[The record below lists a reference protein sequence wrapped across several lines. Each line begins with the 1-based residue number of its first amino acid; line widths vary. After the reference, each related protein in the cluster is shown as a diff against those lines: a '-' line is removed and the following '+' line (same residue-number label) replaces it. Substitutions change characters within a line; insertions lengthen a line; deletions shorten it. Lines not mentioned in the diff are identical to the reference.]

1 MTERSTGPAPA
12 LEPSPQ
18 RQARRLISFLWQ
30 GAQRAANWLEGP
42 ADRLARAW
50 YQFRSNASR
59 RRSAVI
65 PLPMGVSAFAGGSMT
80 LNTCTSPA
88 MPLAVRLGAP
98 PAAARGQS
106 EVMRLIESVLLPGL
120 VAWHQSLPACV
131 DERRAVELARRL
143 VGPTGSGVR
152 ELLCDHYAGHGSLHR
167 LFTDLVEPAARR
179 LGDRWAADDCSEAD
193 VTIGL
198 CRLLS
203 ELRQI
208 DGAGTRIAGHAGR
221 AALVVP
227 LPGEPHMLGAALDA
241 ESLWQ
246 AGWLPQSE
254 YPETDG
260 ALQSLVAARHYDVL
274 CVSLSPAFRRSHRLD
289 RLAQAIS
296 RARAVSRNPN
306 LVVVVS
312 GRAFHEDRSA
322 ARRVG
327 ADGRSRWAS
336 RFELLH

>member
-12 LEPSPQ
+12 LEPSPS
-18 RQARRLISFLWQ
+18 RRARGLFSLLWQ
-30 GAQRAANWLEGP
+30 GAQRAANWLEAP

-50 YQFRSNASR
+50 YQLRSVTSR
-59 RRSAVI
+59 RRTAVI
-65 PLPMGVSAFAGGSMT
+65 PLPIGASAFGVGSVV
-80 LNTCTSPA
+80 LSPCTASG
-88 MPLAVRLGAP
+88 M
-98 PAAARGQS
+98 PAAAWPALPTGAGRHQDD
-106 EVMRLIESVLLPGL
+106 VLRLIESVLLPGL

-131 DERRAVELARRL
+131 DERRAIELARRL
-143 VGPTGSGVR
+143 IGPTGAGVR

-167 LFTDLVEPAARR
+167 LFTGLVEPAARR
-179 LGDRWAADDCSEAD
+179 LGDLWAADDCSEAD

-208 DGAGTRIAGHAGR
+208 DGGGSRVAGHAGR

-246 AGWLPQSE
+246 AGWQPQSE
-254 YPETDG
+254 YPETDS

-274 CVSLSPAFRRSHRLD
+274 CVSLSPSFRRSHRLD
-289 RLAQAIS
+289 RLAQTIA
-296 RARAVSRNPN
+296 RARAVSHNPN

-312 GRAFHEDRSA
+312 GRAFHEDRTAS
-322 ARRVG
+322 RRVG
-327 ADGRSRWAS
+327 ADGSSRWAS

>member
-12 LEPSPQ
+12 SEPSP
-18 RQARRLISFLWQ
+18 RDAGKSISPRWSGTL
-30 GAQRAANWLEGP
+30 RAALWLLGP
-42 ADRLARAW
+42 ADRLARLW
-50 YQFRSNASR
+50 YALRSAAVR
-59 RRSAVI
+59 RRSVVL
-65 PLPMGVSAFAGGSMT
+65 PLQMGVSACAGGVAMAP
-80 LNTCTSPA
+80 CTMPA
-88 MPLAVRLGAP
+88 VVSAGRHGAP
-98 PAAARGQS
+98 APTGRSQP

-120 VAWHQSLPACV
+120 VAWHQSLPAVV
-131 DERRAVELARRL
+131 DERRAIELARRL
-143 VGPTGSGVR
+143 VGPTGTGVR
-152 ELLCDHYAGHGSLHR
+152 ELLCEHYAGHGSLHR
-167 LFTDLVEPAARR
+167 LFTGLVEPAARR
-179 LGDRWAADDCSEAD
+179 LGDLWSSDDCTESE

-203 ELRQI
+203 ELRQL
-208 DGAGTRIAGHAGR
+208 DGCGSRVAGHAGR

-254 YPETDG
+254 YPETDD
-260 ALQSLVAARHYDVL
+260 ALQTLVAARHYDVL
-274 CVSLSPAFRRSHRLD
+274 CISLSPSFRRSHRLD
-289 RLAQAIS
+289 RLAQFIS
-296 RARAVSRNPN
+296 RARAVSLNPN

-327 ADGRSRWAS
+327 ADGSSRWAS

>member
-1 MTERSTGPAPA
+1 VA
-12 LEPSPQ
+12 
-18 RQARRLISFLWQ
+18 I
-30 GAQRAANWLEGP
+30 WLEGP
-42 ADRLARAW
+42 ADRLARLW
-50 YQFRSNASR
+50 YQLRSASTR
-59 RRSAVI
+59 RRASVI
-65 PLPMGVSAFAGGSMT
+65 ALPVGVPAFAGGVVLGACAT
-80 LNTCTSPA
+80 PSP
-88 MPLAVRLGAP
+88 LRLGPSSAG
-98 PAAARGQS
+98 ASRGHADVS
-106 EVMRLIESVLLPGL
+106 RLIESVLLPGL

-143 VGPTGSGVR
+143 VGPTGAGVR

-167 LFTDLVEPAARR
+167 LFTGLVEPAARR
-179 LGDRWAADDCSEAD
+179 LGDLWAVDDCSEAE

-203 ELRQI
+203 ELRQL
-208 DGAGTRIAGHAGR
+208 DGCCTRVAGHAGR

-241 ESLWQ
+241 ESLWP

-254 YPETDG
+254 YPETDA
-260 ALQSLVAARHYDVL
+260 ALQSIVAARHFDVL
-274 CVSLSPAFRRSHRLD
+274 CVSLSPSFRRSHRLE
-289 RLAQAIS
+289 RLAQTIV

-312 GRAFHEDRSA
+312 GRAFHDDRAA

-327 ADGRSRWAS
+327 ADGSSRWAS
-336 RFELLH
+336 RLEFLH